1 MNYTTNS
8 RWKRFKNGILHTN
21 FKLYI
26 ILLAVLAV
34 IIGFTFANA
43 DAISNMISSQDNQN
57 HQDDGN
63 GNIAMTQPSDA
74 AEPSTFVSQN
84 ELYSISVNKSENF
97 ITVYKITASGEIT
110 GAYKTFRCSVN
121 PSVETGTYKTYEKNV
136 WRALATGG
144 YGQYSTRISSDCYIH
159 SVPYYS
165 QNSNALNMTAYNNL
179 GSPAKVGSIY
189 LASADAQWIF
199 ENCALDTEVTV
210 YEQSGEVP
218 AIELQEK
225 ATAGNNN
232 GYDPTDT
239 SLSIKPVET
248 KIDYMTGVQDY
259 SIPAGSS
266 YNMWNGVYAVD
277 VNGNDITDYITVTG
291 TVNTTVPG
299 TYTLIYHLKD
309 NFGTNLAYYSYVTVY

>member
-34 IIGFTFANA
+34 IIGFTFANS
-43 DAISNMISSQDNQN
+43 DAISNMMSSQNNQSGDNSN
-57 HQDDGN
+57 DTN
-63 GNIAMTQPSDA
+63 VTLPSDSPTEA
-74 AEPSTFVSQN
+74 STFVAQN

-97 ITVYKITASGEIT
+97 ITVYKITAAGDVVS
-110 GAYKTFRCSVN
+110 AYKTFRCSVN

-136 WRALATGG
+136 WRALASGE

-179 GSPAKVGSIY
+179 GNPATVGSIY
-189 LASADAQWIF
+189 LASSDAQWIF
-199 ENCALDTEVTV
+199 ENCALDTKVTV

-218 AIELQEK
+218 AIALPKKE
-225 ATAGNNN
+225 AAGNSN

-239 SLSIKPVET
+239 SLNIKPVET

-259 SIPAGSS
+259 SIPVGSS
-266 YNMWNGVYAVD
+266 YNMWNGVRAVD
-277 VNGNDITDYITVTG
+277 VEGNDITDYITVTG
-291 TVNTTVPG
+291 SVNTTVRG